1 MSTRRRKRNDRGAIG
16 GEDPASRST
25 TPKTKGL
32 KGGQIA
38 PLGRDSVRR
47 IDKAAREV
55 LSDIGVATGSDRI
68 ASWMLEAGAGLSPE
82 GRLTIH
88 SAVVDDAIA
97 DIGGELVLHGQ
108 HPGHELNLSDGR
120 VHVGSGGAAPNIVDS
135 ETGVYRPSNLK
146 DLHDAARLVDALDN
160 IHFFSRPVVARDM
173 PNERLLD
180 INTAYACLAGTAKHI
195 CTSASRSDH
204 VQDIADICSCI
215 AGSLG
220 AFVSSPFLS
229 LNVNHVAPPLR
240 LADDACEVL
249 AAAARLGI
257 PVHVNTFSQ
266 VGASCPVT
274 VEAALTQVVAET
286 LAGVVLAWAAN
297 RNAKVIFGPRTMVTD
312 LRTGAMSGGSGEQAL
327 FTAAAVQMSRLY
339 GLPHSTIAGA
349 TDSKIAD
356 AQSGYEKALTVAT
369 AAHAGSNMITQ
380 ASGTQGALMACSLE
394 SFVIDND
401 MLGAI
406 LRSLAPVDRLDPDSM
421 KEQIKSVVFGEGH
434 YLGSAETRLRMKS
447 DFLYPR
453 IADRRS
459 HPEWEQ
465 DGSTDVR
472 MRARKAAK
480 EMLKEH
486 RPMQISEQADRKIR
500 NALEI
505 RLARRT

>member
-1 MSTRRRKRNDRGAIG
+1 MRANSGGRRRRRNG
-16 GEDPASRST
+16 GEHATPRRD

-38 PLGRDSVRR
+38 PLSSENLRR
-47 IDKAAREV
+47 IDIAAREV
-55 LSDIGVATGSDRI
+55 LSDIGVSTGSDRI
-68 ASWMLEAGAGLSPE
+68 VSLMLKAGAELSPE

-88 SAVVDDAIA
+88 SAAVDDAIA
-97 DIGGELVLHGQ
+97 DVGGELVLRGQ
-108 HPGHELNLSDGR
+108 CPGHELCLSDGK
-120 VHVGSGGAAPNIVDS
+120 VHVGTGGAAPNVVDL

-146 DLHDAARLVDALDN
+146 DLYDAARLVDALDN
-160 IHFFSRPVVARDM
+160 IHFYSRPVVARDM

-180 INTAYACLAGTAKHI
+180 VNTAYASLAGTAKHV
-195 CTSASRSDH
+195 CTSVSRSAH
-204 VQDIADICSCI
+204 VQDIVDICSCM
-215 AGSLG
+215 AGSPSEF
-220 AFVSSPFLS
+220 ASDPFLS

-240 LADDACEVL
+240 FADDACEVL
-249 AAAARLGI
+249 AAASRLGI

-274 VEAALTQVVAET
+274 AEAALTQVVAET

-297 RNAKVIFGPRTMVTD
+297 RKAKVIFGPRTMVTD

-327 FTAAAVQMSRLY
+327 FTAAAVQMSRFY
-339 GLPHSTIAGA
+339 DLPHSTIAGA

-356 AQSGYEKALTVAT
+356 AQSGYEKALTVAL

-380 ASGTQGALMACSLE
+380 ASGMQGSLMACSFE

-406 LRSLAPVDRLDPDSM
+406 LRSLEPAESIDEVSI

-434 YLGSAETRLRMKS
+434 YLGSAETRQRMKS

-459 HPEWEQ
+459 HSEWEE
-465 DGSTDVR
+465 DGSMDIR
-472 MRARKAAK
+472 MRARKVAK
-480 EMLKEH
+480 DLLKEH
-486 RPMQISEQADRKIR
+486 WPTHISEQADRKIR
-500 NALEI
+500 NGLDI
-505 RLARRT
+505 RLATRN